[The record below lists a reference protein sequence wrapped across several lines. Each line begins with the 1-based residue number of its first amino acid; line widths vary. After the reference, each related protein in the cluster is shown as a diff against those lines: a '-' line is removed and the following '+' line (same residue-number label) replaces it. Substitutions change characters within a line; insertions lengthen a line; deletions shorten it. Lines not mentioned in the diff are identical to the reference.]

1 MRGSVRVRVRVRVA
15 AGLTEPTW
23 LSPWLQSAEDRTY
36 VHAHVMCVGPCRPL
50 EVPPPWRGE
59 APPPAAAGTT
69 AGCFEKGVGWTDFFS
84 AVGVVER
91 KKHPYL
97 VFSGLYVS
105 RVTEP
110 PLPRKVRLAPPIR
123 VAPTKDKHNSPR
135 KK

>member
-1 MRGSVRVRVRVRVA
+1 MRVRGSVRVRVRVRVA

-84 AVGVVER
+84 AVSVVER
-91 KKHPYL
+91 KK
-97 VFSGLYVS
+97 VS
-105 RVTEP
+105 TPLPCIFGSLRVTCHRTAFAKKSQARP
-110 PLPRKVRLAPPIR
+110 PYPCCSHKR
-123 VAPTKDKHNSPR
+123 
-135 KK
+135 